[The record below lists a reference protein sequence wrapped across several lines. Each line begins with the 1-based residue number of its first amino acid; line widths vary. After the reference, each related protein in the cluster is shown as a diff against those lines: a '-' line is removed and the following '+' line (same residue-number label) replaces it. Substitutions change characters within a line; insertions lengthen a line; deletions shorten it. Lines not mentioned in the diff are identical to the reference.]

1 MPFIVNAVIYECIV
15 FFPNYEYHFAAA
27 AILYE
32 CQSLWGCML
41 VPLLSKKYLTDLDEL
56 KQ

>member
-32 CQSLWGCML
+32 CQSL
-41 VPLLSKKYLTDLDEL
+41 
-56 KQ
+56 